1 MHFAASQDHEGCTAE
16 PGSDHWSDRC
26 LHQTETSEIEK
37 KSSLKSCTAN
47 LKQHTSVL
55 SFQTGS
61 SAPEGKLR
69 KAFLTRVGP
78 GPCTVFVLA
87 QLPWGGAATLSHPSN

>member
-1 MHFAASQDHEGCTAE
+1 MHSAASQGREGCTAE
-16 PGSDHWSDRC
+16 PGSGHWSDRC
-26 LHQTETSEIEK
+26 PHQTVMSETEQ
-37 KSSLKSCTAN
+37 KSTLKSCAAN

-69 KAFLTRVGP
+69 KAFLTHAGP

-87 QLPWGGAATLSHPSN
+87 QLPWGGAAALSHPSN

>member
-1 MHFAASQDHEGCTAE
+1 MRFAASRDHEGCTAE
-16 PGSDHWSDRC
+16 PGSGHWSDRC
-26 LHQTETSEIEK
+26 LHQTGMSETEQ
-37 KSSLKSCTAN
+37 KSILKSCTAN

-61 SAPEGKLR
+61 SASEGKLR

-87 QLPWGGAATLSHPSN
+87 QLPWGGAAALSHPSD